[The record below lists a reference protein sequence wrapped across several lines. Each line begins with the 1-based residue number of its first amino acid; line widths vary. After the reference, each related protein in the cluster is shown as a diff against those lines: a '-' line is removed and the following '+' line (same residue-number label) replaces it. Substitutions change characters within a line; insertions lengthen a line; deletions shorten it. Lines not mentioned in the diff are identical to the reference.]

1 MGWYSFTT
9 GVGFTYKSLADGQ
22 LSASKATLYTCPAST
37 SAIVSKIHLVNT
49 GNSEVKVNIYF
60 KASGGTSRRICPKD
74 MILKAGYM
82 AVLDD
87 EVVMEAADIIEGDAI
102 VASVID
108 YVISGVQK
116 V

>member
-37 SAIVSKIHLVNT
+37 SAIISKIHLVNT
-49 GNSEVKVNIYF
+49 SNSDVKVNIYF
-60 KASGGTSRRICPKD
+60 SSGTSRRICPKD

-87 EVVMEAADIIEGDAI
+87 EVVMEAADIIQGDAS

-108 YVISGVQK
+108 YTISGVQK